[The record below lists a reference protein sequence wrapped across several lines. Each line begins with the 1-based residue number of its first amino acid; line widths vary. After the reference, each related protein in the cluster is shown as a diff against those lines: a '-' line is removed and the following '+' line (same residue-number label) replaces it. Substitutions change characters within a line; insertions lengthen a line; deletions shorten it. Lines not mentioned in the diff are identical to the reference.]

1 MFPSMGPESRN
12 RPKTKPHLVI
22 RIKEGWG
29 FDEKKNLFVSAEQ
42 SIDVKADLPPR
53 SRVEYRIPHLAGA
66 RRSSLSTEEVDL
78 LHYFNIMLPSGSR
91 PSDYLKIVK
100 KWPCVEKA
108 ELPPEVSLPGQPG
121 HTPLDMDGD

>member
-22 RIKEGWG
+22 RIKEGWR
-29 FDEKKNLFVSAEQ
+29 FDEEQNLFVSAEQ

-53 SRVEYRIPHLAGA
+53 SRVEYRTPQLAEA
-66 RRSSLSTEEVDL
+66 NRSSLSADEADL
-78 LHYFNIMLPSGSR
+78 LRYFSVILPSGSR
-91 PSDYLKIVK
+91 PSDYFKLVK

-108 ELPPEVSLPGQPG
+108 ELPPEVSLPGQLD
-121 HTPLDMDGD
+121 HTRPDMDGE

>member
-1 MFPSMGPESRN
+1 MCPSMGLESRS

-29 FDEKKNLFVSAEQ
+29 FDEKQNLFVSAEQ
-42 SIDVKADLPPR
+42 SIDVKTDLPPR

-66 RRSSLSTEEVDL
+66 SRSSLSTEEVDL

-91 PSDYLKIVK
+91 PSDYLKIVL
-100 KWPCVEKA
+100 KWPFVEKA
-108 ELPPEVSLPGQPG
+108 ELPPEVSLPGQLD
-121 HTPLDMDGD
+121 HTCDVGRI